1 MEARRLRWRR
11 RAYRGIEGSEAP
23 GGSRRYPGHTAGR
36 GVLVRG
42 RRGPSCAS
50 GPAHL
55 CSFVVTKIPLRRFT
69 ARALP
74 IDDHDRVL
82 LLYGFDPVRPDQPFW
97 FTIGGAAEG
106 GETLQEA
113 AARELFEEVGMRADP
128 QEFTGPY
135 ASSVIEF
142 EWSDYAI
149 TQDQTF
155 FAIRVG
161 PGAAVSFE
169 HMEQIEKDT
178 TTAYRWWSVA
188 ELESTREV
196 FFPEN
201 LAEILRK
208 ITADGGPA

>member
-1 MEARRLRWRR
+1 M
-11 RAYRGIEGSEAP
+11 
-23 GGSRRYPGHTAGR
+23 
-36 GVLVRG
+36 
-42 RRGPSCAS
+42 
-50 GPAHL
+50 
-55 CSFVVTKIPLRRFT
+55 TKIPLRRFT

-82 LLYGFDPVRPDQPFW
+82 LLHGFDPVRPDQPFW

-113 AARELFEEVGMRADP
+113 AARELFEEVGIRADVR
-128 QEFTGPY
+128 EFTGPY
-135 ASSVIEF
+135 ESSVIEF

-161 PGAAVSFE
+161 SDAAVSFE

-188 ELESTREV
+188 ELEGTREV
-196 FFPEN
+196 FFPKN
-201 LAEILRK
+201 LAEILQK
-208 ITADGGPA
+208 ITAGEGRA